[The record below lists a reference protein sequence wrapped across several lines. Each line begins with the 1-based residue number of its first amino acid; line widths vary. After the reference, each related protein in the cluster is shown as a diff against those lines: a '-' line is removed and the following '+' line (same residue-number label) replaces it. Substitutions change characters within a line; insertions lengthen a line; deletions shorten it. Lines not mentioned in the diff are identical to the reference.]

1 MNILV
6 LADVFYPDTVGGSGR
21 VAYHLG
27 LELSKKGHEVHIV
40 ARNIDG
46 KFIENQQLNPSL
58 FVHRFLSPQK
68 ESINQLLLEIK
79 HSLSI
84 VKRLYN
90 KTKFDIACA
99 HQSMAAIGPSF
110 SSQFKNTPFV
120 YYYHSPWHEEY
131 LVKKGEASDGTNA
144 INRLAAY
151 FMRRIERRIL
161 FKSSKVI
168 VLSRYMR
175 DNVSALHGYPSDN
188 IKIIPGG
195 VDLDHFRLLTR
206 SKIDV
211 KQSVGFPVDKV
222 AFLTVRNLVPRMGLE
237 NLIEAFG
244 QSEILREK
252 GVLFIGG
259 TGFLLNGLKESVERF
274 NLQNSISFLGHIPDE
289 DLPEKYQAA
298 DFFVLPTE
306 KLEGFGLV
314 ILEAM
319 ACGTPVIGTPVGAIP
334 ELIELFDEKLLFKGT
349 GWKDI
354 KEKLEQIITNP
365 DGYKYGPNECSDFVA
380 GSFSWTKVADEFEE
394 EVMKLVRNDIF

>member
-1 MNILV
+1 MLT
-6 LADVFYPDTVGGSGR
+6 DVFYPDTVGGSGR
-21 VAYHLG
+21 VVYHLG
-27 LELSKKGHEVHIV
+27 LELSRKGHELHVV
-40 ARNIDG
+40 TRNTDG
-46 KFIENQQLNPSL
+46 RLIQEQQLYPY
-58 FVHRFLSPQK
+58 FYVHRFLSPQK
-68 ESINQLLLEIK
+68 ESINQFLSEIRQ
-79 HSLSI
+79 SLSI

-90 KTKFDIACA
+90 EIRFDVACA

-131 LVKKGEASDGTNA
+131 LVKKGEASEGINA
-144 INRLAAY
+144 RNRLVAY
-151 FMRRIERRIL
+151 FMHRIERWIL

-175 DNVSALHGYPSDN
+175 DNVSALHGYPSDK

-195 VDLDHFRLLTR
+195 VNLDHFRLPGR
-206 SKIDV
+206 NKIDV
-211 KQSVGFPVDKV
+211 KQSVSFPVDKTI
-222 AFLTVRNLVPRMGLE
+222 FLTVRNLVPRMGLE
-237 NLIEAFG
+237 NLIEAFS

-252 GVLFIGG
+252 GILFIGG
-259 TGFLLNGLKESVERF
+259 TGFLLNGLKEIVKRF
-274 NLQNSISFLGHIPDE
+274 NLQNTIRFLGHIPDE

-334 ELIELFDEKLLFKGT
+334 ELIELFDKKLLFKGT

-354 KEKLEQIITNP
+354 KEKLEQVIANP
-365 DGYKYGPNECSDFVA
+365 DRYRYEPYECRDFVA
-380 GSFSWTKVADEFEE
+380 GSFSWTKAAHEFEKE
-394 EVMKLVRNDIF
+394 MMRLTK

>member
-1 MNILV
+1 MKILF
-6 LADVFYPDTVGGSGR
+6 LADVFYPDTVGGAGR

-27 LELSKKGHEVHIV
+27 LELSRKGHEVHIV
-40 ARNIDG
+40 TRNIDG
-46 KFIENQQLNPSL
+46 KFIEDQKLNPHL

-68 ESINQLLLEIK
+68 ESMNQFLSEIR

-90 KTKFDIACA
+90 KIRFDIACA
-99 HQSMAAIGPSF
+99 HQSMISIGPSF
-110 SSQFKNTPFV
+110 SRQFKNTPLL

-131 LVKKGEASDGTNA
+131 LVKKAETNEGTNA
-144 INRLAAY
+144 RNRLVAY
-151 FMRRIERRIL
+151 FMRRINRKIL
-161 FKSSKVI
+161 FKASKVI

-175 DNVSALHGYPSDN
+175 DNVLSLYGYPSDK

-195 VDLDHFRLLTR
+195 VDLDHFYLPAG
-206 SKIDV
+206 SKINV
-211 KQSVGFPVDKV
+211 KKSVGFPIDKV
-222 AFLTVRNLVPRMGLE
+222 VFLTVRNLVPRMGLE
-237 NLIEAFG
+237 NLMEAFG

-252 GVLFIGG
+252 GKLFIGG
-259 TGFLLNGLKESVERF
+259 TGFLLNGLKEKVERF
-274 NLQNSISFLGHIPDE
+274 HLQNSIRFLGHIPDE
-289 DLPEKYQAA
+289 NLTEKYQAA

-334 ELIELFDEKLLFKGT
+334 ELIGLFDEKLLFRGT

-354 KEKLEQIITNP
+354 KDKLEQVIADP
-365 DGYKYGPNECSDFVA
+365 DRYRYEPETCRRFVEE
-380 GSFSWTKVADEFEE
+380 GFSWRKAAEEFEKE
-394 EVMKLVRNDIF
+394 AMGLVRR